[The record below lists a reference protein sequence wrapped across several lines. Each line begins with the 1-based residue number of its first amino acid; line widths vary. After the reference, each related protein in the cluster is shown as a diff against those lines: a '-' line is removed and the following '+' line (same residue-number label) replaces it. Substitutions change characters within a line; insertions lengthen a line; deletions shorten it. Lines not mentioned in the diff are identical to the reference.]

1 MAVASQAV
9 ALATAPETG
18 EYFRMEEN
26 HTQRFKNRMKLQLL
40 GRIAVLEVP
49 GSKPKKPPRIV
60 TLEKVTED
68 SLIINWPEVIPDWPC
83 ARLQKAAC
91 GDVEGILEDETH
103 FWKLYKRYSSSDVA
117 ALISQ
122 YQTPSLEL
130 QLEDDVAALIS
141 QQQTPSPLLPLED
154 VIRASA
160 TEPSSSHDQ
169 VAHCSTEEVILISE
183 AVAQPRVRPLVWL
196 DAPISGRER
205 AEEHLA

>member
-9 ALATAPETG
+9 ALRTAPEPG

-26 HTQRFKNRMKLQLL
+26 HTQRFNNKMKLLLL
-40 GRIAVLEVP
+40 GRIAVLKVP
-49 GSKPKKPPRIV
+49 GSKSKKPPRIV

-68 SLIINWPEVIPDWPC
+68 SLIIKWPEVIPDWPC

-122 YQTPSLEL
+122 HQTLFPLL
-130 QLEDDVAALIS
+130 QLQDAL
-141 QQQTPSPLLPLED
+141 P
-154 VIRASA
+154 ASA
-160 TEPSSSHDQ
+160 AEPSSSHDQ
-169 VAHCSTEEVILISE
+169 VAHGSTEEMSLTSE
-183 AVAQPRVRPLVWL
+183 AVAQPRVRPRVWL
-196 DAPISGRER
+196 DAPISSNRKS
-205 AEEHLA
+205 

>member
-9 ALATAPETG
+9 ALRTAPEPG

-26 HTQRFKNRMKLQLL
+26 HTQRFKNKMKLLLL

-49 GSKPKKPPRIV
+49 GRKSKKPPRIV

-68 SLIINWPEVIPDWPC
+68 SLIINWSEVIPDWPC
-83 ARLQKAAC
+83 ARLRKAAC

-122 YQTPSLEL
+122 QQTPSLEL

-141 QQQTPSPLLPLED
+141 QQQTRSPLLALED
-154 VIRASA
+154 A
-160 TEPSSSHDQ
+160 HDQ

-196 DAPISGRER
+196 DAPISGTER
-205 AEEHLA
+205 AEEDLA

>member
-9 ALATAPETG
+9 ALRTAPEPG

-26 HTQRFKNRMKLQLL
+26 HTQRFKNKMKLLLL
-40 GRIAVLEVP
+40 GRIAVLKVP

-68 SLIINWPEVIPDWPC
+68 SLIIKWSEVIPDWPC

-103 FWKLYKRYSSSDVA
+103 FWKLHKRYSSS
-117 ALISQ
+117 
-122 YQTPSLEL
+122 
-130 QLEDDVAALIS
+130 DVAALIS
-141 QQQTPSPLLPLED
+141 QQQTPSPLLALED
-154 VIRASA
+154 A
-160 TEPSSSHDQ
+160 HDQ

-196 DAPISGRER
+196 DAPISGTER
-205 AEEHLA
+205 VEEDLA

>member
-9 ALATAPETG
+9 ALRTAPEPG

-26 HTQRFKNRMKLQLL
+26 HTQRFKNKMKLLLL
-40 GRIAVLEVP
+40 GRIAVLKVP

-68 SLIINWPEVIPDWPC
+68 SLIIKWPEVIPDWPC
-83 ARLQKAAC
+83 ARLQKARC
-91 GDVEGILEDETH
+91 GDVEGMLEDETH

-122 YQTPSLEL
+122 QQTPPLEL
-130 QLEDDVAALIS
+130 ELEDDVAALIS
-141 QQQTPSPLLPLED
+141 QQQTPSPLLALED
-154 VIRASA
+154 A
-160 TEPSSSHDQ
+160 HDQ

-196 DAPISGRER
+196 DAPISGTER
-205 AEEHLA
+205 AEEDLA

>member
-9 ALATAPETG
+9 ALRTAPEPG

-26 HTQRFKNRMKLQLL
+26 HTQRFKNKMKLLL
-40 GRIAVLEVP
+40 FGRIAVLKVP
-49 GSKPKKPPRIV
+49 GSKSKKPPRIV

-68 SLIINWPEVIPDWPC
+68 SLIIKWPEVIPDWPC

-122 YQTPSLEL
+122 HQTPSLEL

-141 QQQTPSPLLPLED
+141 QQQTPSPLLQLED
-154 VIRASA
+154 AIPASA
-160 TEPSSSHDQ
+160 AASTSAHEEE
-169 VAHCSTEEVILISE
+169 AHCSTEEMSLTSN
-183 AVAQPRVRPLVWL
+183 AFAQPQVRPREWL
-196 DAPISGRER
+196 DGLFGSGRKS
-205 AEEHLA
+205 

>member
-9 ALATAPETG
+9 ALRTAPEPG

-26 HTQRFKNRMKLQLL
+26 HTKRFKNKMKLLL
-40 GRIAVLEVP
+40 FGRFAVLKVP
-49 GSKPKKPPRIV
+49 KSKSKKPPCIV

-83 ARLQKAAC
+83 ARLQKARC
-91 GDVEGILEDETH
+91 GDVEGMLEDETH

-122 YQTPSLEL
+122 HQTPSPEL

-141 QQQTPSPLLPLED
+141 QQQTPSPLLALED
-154 VIRASA
+154 A
-160 TEPSSSHDQ
+160 HDE
-169 VAHCSTEEVILISE
+169 VAHCSTEEVILISK

-196 DAPISGRER
+196 DAPTSGRER
-205 AEEHLA
+205 AEEDLA

>member
-9 ALATAPETG
+9 ALRTAPEPG

-26 HTQRFKNRMKLQLL
+26 HTQRFKNKMKLLLL
-40 GRIAVLEVP
+40 GRIAVLKVP

-83 ARLQKAAC
+83 ARLQKARS
-91 GDVEGILEDETH
+91 GDVEGMLEDETH

-122 YQTPSLEL
+122 QQTPPLEL
-130 QLEDDVAALIS
+130 ELEDDVAALIS
-141 QQQTPSPLLPLED
+141 QQQTPSPLLALED
-154 VIRASA
+154 A
-160 TEPSSSHDQ
+160 HDE

-183 AVAQPRVRPLVWL
+183 GVAQPRVRPLVWL
-196 DAPISGRER
+196 DAPISGTER

>member
-9 ALATAPETG
+9 ALRTAPEPG

-26 HTQRFKNRMKLQLL
+26 HTQRFKNKMKLLLL
-40 GRIAVLEVP
+40 GRIAVLKVP
-49 GSKPKKPPRIV
+49 GRKSKKPARIV

-103 FWKLYKRYSSSDVA
+103 FWKLFKRYSPADVA

-141 QQQTPSPLLPLED
+141 QQQTPSPLLQLQDAIP
-154 VIRASA
+154 ASA
-160 TEPSSSHDQ
+160 AEPSSSHDQ
-169 VAHCSTEEVILISE
+169 VAHCRTDKMSLTLE
-183 AVAQPRVRPLVWL
+183 AVAKPQVRPRDWL
-196 DAPISGRER
+196 NAAIALKRKS
-205 AEEHLA
+205 

>member
-9 ALATAPETG
+9 ALRTAPEPG

-26 HTQRFKNRMKLQLL
+26 HIQRFKNKMKLLL
-40 GRIAVLEVP
+40 FGPIAVLNVS
-49 GSKPKKPPRIV
+49 GSKRKKPPRIV

-83 ARLQKAAC
+83 ARLQKAVC

-122 YQTPSLEL
+122 
-130 QLEDDVAALIS
+130 
-141 QQQTPSPLLPLED
+141 QQTPSPLLPLED
-154 VIRASA
+154 GIRASA
-160 TEPSSSHDQ
+160 TESSSSHDQ
-169 VAHCSTEEVILISE
+169 VAHCSTEEMSLTSE

-196 DAPISGRER
+196 DAPISGTER
-205 AEEHLA
+205 AEEDLA

>member
-9 ALATAPETG
+9 ALRTAPEPG

-26 HTQRFKNRMKLQLL
+26 HTQRFKNKMKLLLL
-40 GRIAVLEVP
+40 GRIAVLKVP
-49 GSKPKKPPRIV
+49 GRKSKKPARIV

-68 SLIINWPEVIPDWPC
+68 SLIINWPEVIADWPR

-122 YQTPSLEL
+122 
-130 QLEDDVAALIS
+130 
-141 QQQTPSPLLPLED
+141 QQTSSPLLPLED
-154 VIRASA
+154 GIRASA

-169 VAHCSTEEVILISE
+169 DARCSTEEVILISE
-183 AVAQPRVRPLVWL
+183 AVAQPRARPLVWL
-196 DAPISGRER
+196 DAPISETER